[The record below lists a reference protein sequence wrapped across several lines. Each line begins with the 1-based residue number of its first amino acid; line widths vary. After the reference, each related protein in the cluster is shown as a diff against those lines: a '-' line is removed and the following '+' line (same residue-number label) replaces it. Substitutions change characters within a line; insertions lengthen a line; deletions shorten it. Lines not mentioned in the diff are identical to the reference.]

1 MTCEPTR
8 HLGVLRVALV
18 TSRDLSVSS
27 AALAI
32 ALRCDASHSIM
43 VRIEEVQDETEKIRQ
58 QGLDLAD
65 ENEDDEWEA
74 TDAESDDVCWN
85 REANR

>member
-1 MTCEPTR
+1 
-8 HLGVLRVALV
+8 
-18 TSRDLSVSS
+18 
-27 AALAI
+27 
-32 ALRCDASHSIM
+32 M